1 MDQDDFRLLLNA
13 SKSSGGSATQSK
25 AYNRGSL
32 LTAGSSSAK
41 PTESPQTTFKPRKV
55 KKAVDSRYRDR
66 AAERRGGANEYA
78 EVEGLLEDFEK
89 QMAGEKKE
97 VVDERRKYLGG
108 DATHTV
114 LVKGLDFALLEQ
126 QRARE
131 ESRNDLDDDLEAAF
145 QGEPVGTSSTEGP
158 STATQSQGKKRTR
171 AELLAELKQ
180 SREADANQGTK
191 VSTKEEEIEALERAK
206 QAGKFKP
213 MGSSSF
219 APVEKKKKKKKVI
232 AEEGKPQA
240 KETKANSPGVGEK
253 MAPPANTPSQ
263 EPATT
268 TSTKNVD
275 ATQDAGSKLKAN
287 EVTPSI
293 PSTSVPPPTPSI
305 EEIEDVDPFADAG
318 DYEPDYG
325 DDSDAEEKPKDT
337 SQPAP
342 TPGRRNW
349 FNDPEPEP
357 EPKPAKPP
365 TPPPKAPEETEPE
378 PGPARS
384 TRLEGLS
391 SSAMPSISEFLAMDK
406 EEEAREKKKARKE
419 KNKKKAA

>member
-1 MDQDDFRLLLNA
+1 MDQDGFRLLLNA
-13 SKSSGGSATQSK
+13 SKPSGGVTQSK

-41 PTESPQTTFKPRKV
+41 QTEPPQATFKPRKV
-55 KKAVDSRYRDR
+55 KKVVDSKYRDR
-66 AAERRGGANEYA
+66 AAERRGGENEYA

-89 QMAGEKKE
+89 RTAGEKKE
-97 VVDERRKYLGG
+97 VVDEQRKYLGG
-108 DATHTV
+108 DATHSV

-126 QRARE
+126 QLARE
-131 ESRNDLDDDLEAAF
+131 ESRDDLDDDLEAAF
-145 QGEPVGTSSTEGP
+145 QGEPIKTSSTEEP
-158 STATQSQGKKRTR
+158 STATQSQGKKRSR

-180 SREADANQGTK
+180 SRETNANGAK

-232 AEEGKPQA
+232 AEGKSQT
-240 KETKANSPGVGEK
+240 KETKANPPDIGEK
-253 MAPPANTPSQ
+253 MAPPANIPNQ
-263 EPATT
+263 EPVTT
-268 TSTKNVD
+268 ISTKDVD
-275 ATQDAGSKLKAN
+275 ATPVAGLKSKADKI
-287 EVTPSI
+287 TPS
-293 PSTSVPPPTPSI
+293 TPPTPAPVPALLI

-325 DDSDAEEKPKDT
+325 DDSDAEERPKDIL
-337 SQPAP
+337 QPAAA
-342 TPGRRNW
+342 PGRRNW

-357 EPKPAKPP
+357 EPAKPP
-365 TPPPKAPEETEPE
+365 TPPPKAPEETDPE

-391 SSAMPSISEFLAMDK
+391 SSAIPSISDFIAMDK
-406 EEEAREKKKARKE
+406 EEEVREKKRARKE
-419 KNKKKAA
+419 KNKKKAT